1 MNTQQLLVFSV
12 LAATLAMF
20 IWNRWRYDVVALLA
34 LLAVTLAGLVPL
46 EQVFAG
52 FGHPAVITVAAV
64 LVLSRGLLN
73 AGVADSIARR
83 LARVGHL
90 PMVQVVAL
98 TGIVA
103 LCSGFMNNVG
113 ALALVMPV
121 AIMMSRRSGNPP
133 SLLLMPLAFGSLLGG
148 MVTMIGT
155 PPNIIIASYREQT
168 GGLPFGMFD
177 FLPVGAGVTLAGLLF
192 ISLVGWRLIP
202 KRKEKR
208 PPEELFKIS
217 DYITEAR
224 VRKDSKFAG
233 RTLHEL
239 LAAVKEEAEVIVL
252 ELFHGERRQQ
262 SPPMY
267 EILQSGDILLIEA
280 DSESLKALIDLAGLE
295 LVESTYSIANGD
307 KPSSEKLNLIEVVVT
322 QDSPLVGSTATTLD
336 LRRRYGVNLLAVARQ
351 GQRLRERIGRIR
363 FAVGD
368 ILLVQGRE
376 DSLGTVVTELGCLP
390 LAERGLRLGKRRR
403 VLLATGVFA
412 GALGLASLNLLPAA
426 TALVC
431 GAVAMVLTGILSP
444 SEAYKSINLSVIILL
459 AAMIPVA
466 RALETTGGA
475 QLIAGW
481 LSQLARSTSPGGML
495 AILMIATALLSNVV
509 NNAAA
514 AILVAPIAIDLARG
528 IGSSADPFLMAV
540 AIGASCAF
548 LTPIGHQSN
557 TLVMA
562 PAGYR
567 FGDYWRMGLPLSI
580 LVVGT
585 AVPLLLWFWPP

>member
-1 MNTQQLLVFSV
+1 
-12 LAATLAMF
+12 
-20 IWNRWRYDVVALLA
+20 
-34 LLAVTLAGLVPL
+34 
-46 EQVFAG
+46 
-52 FGHPAVITVAAV
+52 
-64 LVLSRGLLN
+64 
-73 AGVADSIARR
+73 
-83 LARVGHL
+83 
-90 PMVQVVAL
+90 
-98 TGIVA
+98 
-103 LCSGFMNNVG
+103 
-113 ALALVMPV
+113 
-121 AIMMSRRSGNPP
+121 
-133 SLLLMPLAFGSLLGG
+133 
-148 MVTMIGT
+148 
-155 PPNIIIASYREQT
+155 
-168 GGLPFGMFD
+168 
-177 FLPVGAGVTLAGLLF
+177 
-192 ISLVGWRLIP
+192 
-202 KRKEKR
+202 
-208 PPEELFKIS
+208 
-217 DYITEAR
+217 
-224 VRKDSKFAG
+224 
-233 RTLHEL
+233 
-239 LAAVKEEAEVIVL
+239 
-252 ELFHGERRQQ
+252 
-262 SPPMY
+262 MY

-295 LVESTYSIANGD
+295 LVESTYSIANGG

-403 VLLATGVFA
+403 LLLATGVFA

-481 LSQLARSTSPGGML
+481 LSELARSTSPGGML

-528 IGSSADPFLMAV
+528 VGSSADPFLMAV